1 MAFTDGYIDGDRSL
15 AQMMDESY
23 QSSYT
28 QNSTLWTEGQID
40 KRFKVGDQNLLSL
53 MYGDSAFYSQ
63 RKFFFNLIRRNV
75 DMVGGY
81 QRQHRKTSNF
91 VPINQDDQN
100 IADDYTALSMWSERR
115 EGFHEAFSEAFE
127 DALDVGISYLY
138 LYNDYSRDPVSG
150 DLVCDNVA
158 YNNVLI
164 DPYFRKPDLS
174 DCNYVWRR
182 SWVSKQRAKQFLPG
196 KAEEID
202 GMNPDGLK
210 DGKFPIQA
218 ESLDGNVKNLFTYDE
233 YHYLSD
239 REAILIV
246 DTKTGEVTEWEE
258 NPDDDKNEME
268 MVLAQQ
274 PWLAIKKVR
283 KPTVKLAIILG
294 GKEMY
299 HGENLLG
306 IDSYPIVPVTCYHDP
321 DVTNCAYR
329 IQGMVRGMRDAQ
341 YLYNR
346 RRVIELAILE
356 SQVTSGYK
364 YKVGSV
370 TDESAFRQT
379 GQGMLIPVNTNA
391 EMSDVEQ
398 ITAPGIPSS
407 MMELSRSLADDI
419 TKISGVSEELLGMAD
434 DDKSG
439 ILSMLR
445 QGANLTTL
453 QTIFDKADNAQKLFA
468 QIRIASIRKNWSTG
482 KIEQILG
489 RKPEKDIRLTNTQR
503 FDVAV
508 EQGMYSS
515 TQKQTQLRQTLYL
528 MEMGV
533 KFPPEYV
540 IEIADMQNKTMLLEF
555 QEKQKQAAQEQQE
568 QAAQKAQQ
576 DEEMQRM
583 INVAKMESDIALAKE
598 REASAIEKIA
608 RIEGIHASAEHKES
622 EADLNIVKQLIELED
637 MNLRQLKESLTL
649 AEIIK
654 QQTPG
659 GDYV

>member
-1 MAFTDGYIDGDRSL
+1 
-15 AQMMDESY
+15 
-23 QSSYT
+23 
-28 QNSTLWTEGQID
+28 
-40 KRFKVGDQNLLSL
+40 
-53 MYGDSAFYSQ
+53 
-63 RKFFFNLIRRNV
+63 
-75 DMVGGY
+75 
-81 QRQHRKTSNF
+81 
-91 VPINQDDQN
+91 
-100 IADDYTALSMWSERR
+100 
-115 EGFHEAFSEAFE
+115 
-127 DALDVGISYLY
+127 
-138 LYNDYSRDPVSG
+138 
-150 DLVCDNVA
+150 
-158 YNNVLI
+158 
-164 DPYFRKPDLS
+164 
-174 DCNYVWRR
+174 
-182 SWVSKQRAKQFLPG
+182 
-196 KAEEID
+196 
-202 GMNPDGLK
+202 
-210 DGKFPIQA
+210 
-218 ESLDGNVKNLFTYDE
+218 
-233 YHYLSD
+233 
-239 REAILIV
+239 
-246 DTKTGEVTEWEE
+246 
-258 NPDDDKNEME
+258 
-268 MVLAQQ
+268 
-274 PWLAIKKVR
+274 
-283 KPTVKLAIILG
+283 
-294 GKEMY
+294 
-299 HGENLLG
+299 
-306 IDSYPIVPVTCYHDP
+306 
-321 DVTNCAYR
+321 
-329 IQGMVRGMRDAQ
+329 MRDAQ